1 MWMNLARLIPDF
13 GTYFFIFK
21 KIRAFIHNFS
31 RGNPMHLNK
40 ELYWKIRRQWLHQ
53 EVAEEVINQY
63 ELNNRNM
70 VYDWHNF

>member
-1 MWMNLARLIPDF
+1 
-13 GTYFFIFK
+13 
-21 KIRAFIHNFS
+21 
-31 RGNPMHLNK
+31 MHLNK